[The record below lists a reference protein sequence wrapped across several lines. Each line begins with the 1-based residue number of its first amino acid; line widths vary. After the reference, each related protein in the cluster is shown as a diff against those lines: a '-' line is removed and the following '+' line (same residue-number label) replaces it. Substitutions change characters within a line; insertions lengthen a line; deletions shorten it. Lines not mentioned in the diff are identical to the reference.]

1 MKPEHLK
8 LAGVVTVVCGSM
20 FSFKAGAALDDT
32 STVVTGTVM
41 TLSGAP
47 PDAVDASVAPTTD
60 VVPAASESTEPAD
73 SAQASNTSNTSNAP
87 PAEAQSDNP
96 SPGTADDLA
105 STQNAAHL
113 DDPDPAWA
121 SADLTT
127 VPDHQLDEMRGGFA
141 LPSGLLVSFG
151 ISRVAYVNGNLVT
164 QTSFNIPDIANMTA
178 QQAQMLANV
187 NAGSLIQVGPH
198 NTVQQGPL
206 PGLTGAVIQNTLSN
220 QQIQALT
227 TINTSVNSLGAFKAM
242 NFLSTLNSA
251 LTGAVSPR

>member
-20 FSFKAGAALDDT
+20 FSFDAGAALDDT
-32 STVVTGTVM
+32 PTIATGSVR
-41 TLSGAP
+41 TLQSAP
-47 PDAVDASVAPTTD
+47 PDAVDASLTPATD
-60 VVPAASESTEPAD
+60 VVPAASDASEPAQAAD
-73 SAQASNTSNTSNAP
+73 TPTTDAPADVHTLSSAVELTMAK
-87 PAEAQSDNP
+87 D
-96 SPGTADDLA
+96 
-105 STQNAAHL
+105 AAHL
-113 DDPDPAWA
+113 DDADPAWA
-121 SADLTT
+121 SADLVA
-127 VPDHQLDEMRGGFA
+127 VPEHQLDEMRGGFD
-141 LPSGLLVSFG
+141 LPSGLVVSFG
-151 ISRVAYVNGNLVT
+151 ISRAAFVNGNLVA

-178 QQAQMLANV
+178 QQAQMLANA

-198 NTVQQGPL
+198 NTVQQGAL